1 MGTQGQ
7 TVVGYDSAGN
17 PIYGPTGT
25 TTNASTSGNTTDTV
39 VSLGEADYTRY
50 GREQLAADAAR
61 AAPDYGAYQ
70 AAGPLFQAF
79 LGTLKGAVQGVGSNA

>member
-1 MGTQGQ
+1 M
-7 TVVGYDSAGN
+7 
-17 PIYGPTGT
+17 GPTGS
-25 TTNASTSGNTTDTV
+25 TTNTSTSGNSTDTV

-50 GREQLAADAAR
+50 GREQLAQDAAK

-79 LGTLKGAVQGVGSNA
+79 LGSLKGAVQGVGSNG